1 MAADEGPPRSRIK
14 RLAWFVA
21 LWTAG
26 VLAVT
31 AVAYA
36 IRFMIGP

>member
-1 MAADEGPPRSRIK
+1 MAADDGPPRSRIK

-21 LWTAG
+21 LWMAG

-36 IRFMIGP
+36 IRLIIAP